1 MADKHTL
8 AFEIGVEEIP
18 AFDLDS
24 ANKQLEKMVPA
35 AFADARI
42 PFDSIEIHSSPR
54 RLIVMAYGVADATEA
69 LVEEYKGP
77 AAKIAFDADGNPT
90 KAAIGF
96 ARGKGLDPENLE
108 RREVNGTEYVFA
120 TKNIPATP
128 VADLL
133 PEVLTGFITAIKWP
147 RSCRWAAYREYFVR
161 PVRWIVA
168 MLNDVVLPV
177 SFAGAASDNFTMGHR
192 VLAPGKHTVDTAA
205 NLLNVVR
212 AAYVIPTQAERE
224 RIIREGVA
232 AIEAETGFTA
242 DLPAK
247 TLLEVVN
254 LSEYPQPLVSTFD
267 EEFLQVPEE
276 IIVDAMLMHQRYF
289 PLYDA
294 AGKLTNKFI
303 IVSNGNPECAATIID
318 GNERVVRARLD
329 DAKFF
334 YEEDLKHPLESY
346 IEKLDKVVFQES
358 LGTVRQKAER
368 LEKLAGALSADA
380 QLSAADAAR
389 RRSAPRACARPT
401 WSPTPS
407 SSSPASRA
415 SWAATTPPP
424 PGKRPQV
431 AQRHRPSI
439 TSPRFAG
446 DALPDTDGGPA
457 WSPWPTSSTP
467 SAACSP
473 VGQGPTGSSDPFALR
488 RSAIGIVNH
497 ARGGPAHRRSLA
509 AVDESLASYAAPG
522 RRLRPRA
529 AVRAEVADFFV
540 TRTKVML
547 RDAGRHR
554 RRHRRRA
561 GRGRG
566 GACWSSAQ
574 RARALEAARAKRC
587 AKRSTTWPRPTPAR
601 TTCASPKLG
610 EDVDDS
616 LLTDPERALASARGQ
631 PPSRRVA
638 AALVVRRLRGR
649 AVPGCAALRAPIDGF
664 FADVMVMDEDAAL
677 RDNRL
682 RLLNRF
688 VAVFANVADFGRS
701 WRNRSRAT
709 VAGFSQTAERLVRC
723 EAPTHLACFARR
735 RKLAYRSTLRLPPAG
750 GRSGTAA
757 ASPLTLQG
765 TSLEGGRDARRVRR
779 HTRTPRPLPT
789 IHVVSDSVGL
799 DGTGGGPC
807 RRRPVR
813 RHEPQHRGAAP
824 CALVRGGQAASS
836 PSTARLHQP
845 PVRRRAPARL
855 LHAGRRRPAPSRC
868 ADYCES
874 ASTTWW
880 RSTS

>member
-42 PFDSIEIHSSPR
+42 PYDSIEIHSSPR

-96 ARGKGLDPENLE
+96 ARGKGLSPENLE
-108 RREVNGTEYVFA
+108 CREVNGTEYVFA

-133 PEVLTGFITAIKWP
+133 PDVLAGFITAIKWP

-168 MLNDVVLPV
+168 MLDDVVLPV
-177 SFAGAASDNFTMGHR
+177 SFAGAESSNFTMGHR

-205 NLLNVVR
+205 NLLDVIR

-254 LSEYPQPLVSTFD
+254 LSEYPQPLVSIFD
-267 EEFLQVPEE
+267 QEFLQVPEE

-368 LEKLAGALSADA
+368 LEKLACALSADA
-380 QLSAADAAR
+380 QLDAADAAD
-389 RRSAPRACARPT
+389 AKRAARLCKADLVT
-401 WSPTPS
+401 NAVIEFTSVQGVMGS
-407 SSSPASRA
+407 YYAAASGE
-415 SWAATTPPP
+415 T
-424 PGKRPQV
+424 PQV
-431 AQRHRPSI
+431 AQAIGQHYQ
-439 TSPRFAG
+439 PRFAG
-446 DALPDTDGGPA
+446 DALPDTTVGKLVALADKLDTICGLFA
-457 WSPWPTSSTP
+457 
-467 SAACSP
+467 

-488 RSAIGIVNH
+488 RSAIGIVNMLE
-497 ARGGPAHRRSLA
+497 AGLPISLA
-509 AVDESLASYAAPG
+509 AAIDESLASFAAQG
-522 RRLRPRA
+522 VAFDAA
-529 AVRAEVADFFV
+529 AVRAEVVDFFV

-547 RDAGRHR
+547 RDAGINVDTIDAVLA
-554 RRHRRRA
+554 A
-561 GRGRG
+561 GVEEP
-566 GACWSSAQ
+566 AVISQ
-574 RARALEAARAKRC
+574 RAHALEDARAND
-587 AKRSTTWPRPTPAR
+587 AETFDNLATAYAR
-601 TTCASPKLG
+601 ANNLRKPELG
-610 EDVDDS
+610 EDVDDA
-616 LLTDPERALASARGQ
+616 LLTEPERALAGAVATAEQAVASALA
-631 PPSRRVA
+631 SDDFA
-638 AALVVRRLRGR
+638 AALSQL
-649 AVPGCAALRAPIDGF
+649 AALRAPIDGF

-688 VAVFANVADFGRS
+688 VAVFANVADFGKMAKS
-701 WRNRSRAT
+701 
-709 VAGFSQTAERLVRC
+709 
-723 EAPTHLACFARR
+723 
-735 RKLAYRSTLRLPPAG
+735 K
-750 GRSGTAA
+750 
-757 ASPLTLQG
+757 
-765 TSLEGGRDARRVRR
+765 
-779 HTRTPRPLPT
+779 
-789 IHVVSDSVGL
+789 
-799 DGTGGGPC
+799 
-807 RRRPVR
+807 
-813 RHEPQHRGAAP
+813 
-824 CALVRGGQAASS
+824 
-836 PSTARLHQP
+836 
-845 PVRRRAPARL
+845 
-855 LHAGRRRPAPSRC
+855 
-868 ADYCES
+868 
-874 ASTTWW
+874 
-880 RSTS
+880 

>member
-1 MADKHTL
+1 MAEKHTL

-42 PFDSIEIHSSPR
+42 PFDSVEIHSSPR

-96 ARGKGLDPENLE
+96 ARGKGLTPENLE
-108 RREVNGTEYVFA
+108 RREVKGVEYVFA

-133 PEVLTGFITAIKWP
+133 PDILAGFITAIKWP
-147 RSCRWAAYREYFVR
+147 RSQRWAAYSEYFVR

-168 MLNDVVLPV
+168 MLDDVVLPV
-177 SFAGAASDNFTMGHR
+177 SYAGAESSNFTMGHR

-205 NLLNVVR
+205 NLLDVIR

-368 LEKLAGALSADA
+368 LEKLACALSADA
-380 QLSAADAAR
+380 QLDAADAAD
-389 RRSAPRACARPT
+389 AKRAARLCKADLVT
-401 WSPTPS
+401 NAVIEFTSVQGVMGS
-407 SSSPASRA
+407 YYAAASGE
-415 SWAATTPPP
+415 T
-424 PGKRPQV
+424 PQV
-431 AQRHRPSI
+431 AQAIGQHYQ
-439 TSPRFAG
+439 PRFAG
-446 DALPDTDGGPA
+446 DALPDTTVGKLVALADKLDTICGLFA
-457 WSPWPTSSTP
+457 
-467 SAACSP
+467 

-488 RSAIGIVNH
+488 RSAIGIVNMLE
-497 ARGGPAHRRSLA
+497 AGLPISLA
-509 AVDESLASYAAPG
+509 AAIDESLASFAAQG
-522 RRLRPRA
+522 VAFDAA
-529 AVRAEVADFFV
+529 AVRAEVVDFFV

-547 RDAGRHR
+547 RDAGINADTIDAVLA
-554 RRHRRRA
+554 A
-561 GRGRG
+561 GVEEP
-566 GACWSSAQ
+566 AVISQ
-574 RARALEAARAKRC
+574 RAHALEDARAND
-587 AKRSTTWPRPTPAR
+587 AETFDNLATAYAR
-601 TTCASPKLG
+601 ANNLRKPELG
-610 EDVDDS
+610 EDVDDA
-616 LLTDPERALASARGQ
+616 LLTEPERALAGAVATAEQ
-631 PPSRRVA
+631 AVA
-638 AALVVRRLRGR
+638 AALASDDFAAALSQL
-649 AVPGCAALRAPIDGF
+649 AALRAPIDGF

-688 VAVFANVADFGRS
+688 VAVFANVADFGKMAKS
-701 WRNRSRAT
+701 
-709 VAGFSQTAERLVRC
+709 
-723 EAPTHLACFARR
+723 
-735 RKLAYRSTLRLPPAG
+735 K
-750 GRSGTAA
+750 
-757 ASPLTLQG
+757 
-765 TSLEGGRDARRVRR
+765 
-779 HTRTPRPLPT
+779 
-789 IHVVSDSVGL
+789 
-799 DGTGGGPC
+799 
-807 RRRPVR
+807 
-813 RHEPQHRGAAP
+813 
-824 CALVRGGQAASS
+824 
-836 PSTARLHQP
+836 
-845 PVRRRAPARL
+845 
-855 LHAGRRRPAPSRC
+855 
-868 ADYCES
+868 
-874 ASTTWW
+874 
-880 RSTS
+880 

>member
-42 PFDSIEIHSSPR
+42 PYDSIEIHSSPR

-96 ARGKGLDPENLE
+96 ARGKGLSPESLE

-133 PEVLTGFITAIKWP
+133 PDVLAGFITAIKWP

-168 MLNDVVLPV
+168 MLDDVVLPV
-177 SFAGAASDNFTMGHR
+177 SFAGAESSNFTMGHR

-205 NLLNVVR
+205 NLLDVIR

-368 LEKLAGALSADA
+368 LEKLACALSADA
-380 QLSAADAAR
+380 QLSAADAAD
-389 RRSAPRACARPT
+389 AQRAARLCKADLVT
-401 WSPTPS
+401 NAVIEFTSVQGVMGS
-407 SSSPASRA
+407 YYAAASGE
-415 SWAATTPPP
+415 T
-424 PGKRPQV
+424 PQV
-431 AQRHRPSI
+431 AQAIGQHYQ
-439 TSPRFAG
+439 PRFAG
-446 DALPDTDGGPA
+446 DALPDTTVGQLVALADKLDTICGLFA
-457 WSPWPTSSTP
+457 
-467 SAACSP
+467 

-488 RSAIGIVNH
+488 RSAIGIVNMLE
-497 ARGGPAHRRSLA
+497 AGLPISLA
-509 AVDESLASYAAPG
+509 AAIDESLASFAAQG
-522 RRLRPRA
+522 VAFDAA
-529 AVRAEVADFFV
+529 AVRAEVVDFFV

-547 RDAGRHR
+547 RDAGVNADTIDAVLA
-554 RRHRRRA
+554 A
-561 GRGRG
+561 GVEEP
-566 GACWSSAQ
+566 AVVSQ
-574 RARALEAARAKRC
+574 RAHALEDARAND
-587 AKRSTTWPRPTPAR
+587 AKTFDNLATAYAR
-601 TTCASPKLG
+601 ANNLRKPELG
-610 EDVDDS
+610 EDVDDA
-616 LLTDPERALASARGQ
+616 LLTEPERALAGAVATAEQAVASALA
-631 PPSRRVA
+631 SDDFA
-638 AALVVRRLRGR
+638 AALSQL
-649 AVPGCAALRAPIDGF
+649 AALRAPIDGF

-688 VAVFANVADFGRS
+688 VAVFANVADFGKMAKS
-701 WRNRSRAT
+701 
-709 VAGFSQTAERLVRC
+709 
-723 EAPTHLACFARR
+723 
-735 RKLAYRSTLRLPPAG
+735 K
-750 GRSGTAA
+750 
-757 ASPLTLQG
+757 
-765 TSLEGGRDARRVRR
+765 
-779 HTRTPRPLPT
+779 
-789 IHVVSDSVGL
+789 
-799 DGTGGGPC
+799 
-807 RRRPVR
+807 
-813 RHEPQHRGAAP
+813 
-824 CALVRGGQAASS
+824 
-836 PSTARLHQP
+836 
-845 PVRRRAPARL
+845 
-855 LHAGRRRPAPSRC
+855 
-868 ADYCES
+868 
-874 ASTTWW
+874 
-880 RSTS
+880 

>member
-42 PFDSIEIHSSPR
+42 PCDSIEIHSSPR

-96 ARGKGLDPENLE
+96 ARGKGLDPKNLE

-133 PEVLTGFITAIKWP
+133 PDVLAGFITAIKWP

-168 MLNDVVLPV
+168 MLDDVVLPV
-177 SFAGAASDNFTMGHR
+177 SFAGAESSNFTMGHR

-205 NLLNVVR
+205 NLLDVIR

-368 LEKLAGALSADA
+368 LEKLACALSADA
-380 QLSAADAAR
+380 QLSAADAAD
-389 RRSAPRACARPT
+389 AKRAARLCKADLVT
-401 WSPTPS
+401 NAVIEFTSVQGVMGS
-407 SSSPASRA
+407 YYAAASGE
-415 SWAATTPPP
+415 T
-424 PGKRPQV
+424 PQV
-431 AQRHRPSI
+431 AQAIGQHYQ
-439 TSPRFAG
+439 PRFAG
-446 DALPDTDGGPA
+446 DALPDTTVGKLVALADKLDTICGLFA
-457 WSPWPTSSTP
+457 
-467 SAACSP
+467 

-488 RSAIGIVNH
+488 RSAIGIVNMLETGL
-497 ARGGPAHRRSLA
+497 AISLA
-509 AVDESLASYAAPG
+509 AAIDESLASFAAQG
-522 RRLRPRA
+522 VAFDAA
-529 AVRAEVADFFV
+529 AVRAEVVDFFV

-547 RDAGRHR
+547 RDGGVNADTIDAVLAAGVEEP
-554 RRHRRRA
+554 A
-561 GRGRG
+561 VV
-566 GACWSSAQ
+566 SQ
-574 RARALEAARAKRC
+574 RAHALEDARAND
-587 AKRSTTWPRPTPAR
+587 AETFDNLATAYAR
-601 TTCASPKLG
+601 ANNLRKPELG
-610 EDVDDS
+610 EDVDDA
-616 LLTDPERALASARGQ
+616 LLTEPERALAGAVATAEQAVASALA
-631 PPSRRVA
+631 SDDFA
-638 AALVVRRLRGR
+638 AALSQL
-649 AVPGCAALRAPIDGF
+649 AALRAPIDGF

-688 VAVFANVADFGRS
+688 VAVFANVADFGKMAKS
-701 WRNRSRAT
+701 
-709 VAGFSQTAERLVRC
+709 
-723 EAPTHLACFARR
+723 
-735 RKLAYRSTLRLPPAG
+735 K
-750 GRSGTAA
+750 
-757 ASPLTLQG
+757 
-765 TSLEGGRDARRVRR
+765 
-779 HTRTPRPLPT
+779 
-789 IHVVSDSVGL
+789 
-799 DGTGGGPC
+799 
-807 RRRPVR
+807 
-813 RHEPQHRGAAP
+813 
-824 CALVRGGQAASS
+824 
-836 PSTARLHQP
+836 
-845 PVRRRAPARL
+845 
-855 LHAGRRRPAPSRC
+855 
-868 ADYCES
+868 
-874 ASTTWW
+874 
-880 RSTS
+880 

>member
-42 PFDSIEIHSSPR
+42 PYDSIEIHSSPR

-96 ARGKGLDPENLE
+96 ARGKGLSPESLE

-133 PEVLTGFITAIKWP
+133 PDVLAGFITAIKWP

-168 MLNDVVLPV
+168 MLDDVVLPV
-177 SFAGAASDNFTMGHR
+177 SFAGAESSNFTMGHR

-205 NLLNVVR
+205 NLLDVIR

-294 AGKLTNKFI
+294 AGKLTNRFI

-368 LEKLAGALSADA
+368 LEKLACALSADA
-380 QLSAADAAR
+380 QLDAADAAD
-389 RRSAPRACARPT
+389 AKRAARLCKADLVT
-401 WSPTPS
+401 NAVIEFTSVQGVMGS
-407 SSSPASRA
+407 YYAAASGE
-415 SWAATTPPP
+415 T
-424 PGKRPQV
+424 PQV
-431 AQRHRPSI
+431 AQAIGQHYQ
-439 TSPRFAG
+439 PRFAG
-446 DALPDTDGGPA
+446 DALPDTTVGKLVALADKLDTICGLFA
-457 WSPWPTSSTP
+457 
-467 SAACSP
+467 

-488 RSAIGIVNH
+488 RSAIGIVNMLE
-497 ARGGPAHRRSLA
+497 AGLPISLA
-509 AVDESLASYAAPG
+509 AAIDESLASFAAQG
-522 RRLRPRA
+522 VAFDAA
-529 AVRAEVADFFV
+529 AVRAEVVDFFV

-547 RDAGRHR
+547 RDGGVNADTIDAVLAAGVEEP
-554 RRHRRRA
+554 A
-561 GRGRG
+561 VI
-566 GACWSSAQ
+566 SQ
-574 RARALEAARAKRC
+574 RAHALEDARAND
-587 AKRSTTWPRPTPAR
+587 AETFDNLATAYAR
-601 TTCASPKLG
+601 ANNLRKPELG
-610 EDVDDS
+610 EGVDDA
-616 LLTDPERALASARGQ
+616 LLTEPERALAGAVATAEQAVASALA
-631 PPSRRVA
+631 SDDFA
-638 AALVVRRLRGR
+638 AALSQL
-649 AVPGCAALRAPIDGF
+649 AALRAPIDGF

-688 VAVFANVADFGRS
+688 VAVFANVADFGKMAKS
-701 WRNRSRAT
+701 
-709 VAGFSQTAERLVRC
+709 
-723 EAPTHLACFARR
+723 
-735 RKLAYRSTLRLPPAG
+735 K
-750 GRSGTAA
+750 
-757 ASPLTLQG
+757 
-765 TSLEGGRDARRVRR
+765 
-779 HTRTPRPLPT
+779 
-789 IHVVSDSVGL
+789 
-799 DGTGGGPC
+799 
-807 RRRPVR
+807 
-813 RHEPQHRGAAP
+813 
-824 CALVRGGQAASS
+824 
-836 PSTARLHQP
+836 
-845 PVRRRAPARL
+845 
-855 LHAGRRRPAPSRC
+855 
-868 ADYCES
+868 
-874 ASTTWW
+874 
-880 RSTS
+880 

>member
-42 PFDSIEIHSSPR
+42 PYDSIEIHSSPR

-96 ARGKGLDPENLE
+96 ARGKGLSPESLE

-133 PEVLTGFITAIKWP
+133 PDVLAGFITAIKWP

-168 MLNDVVLPV
+168 MLDDVVLPV
-177 SFAGAASDNFTMGHR
+177 SFAGAESSNFTMGHR

-205 NLLNVVR
+205 NLLDVIR

-254 LSEYPQPLVSTFD
+254 LSEYPQPLVSIFD
-267 EEFLQVPEE
+267 QEFLQVPEE

-368 LEKLAGALSADA
+368 LEKLACALSADA
-380 QLSAADAAR
+380 QLDAADAAD
-389 RRSAPRACARPT
+389 AKRAARLCKADLVT
-401 WSPTPS
+401 NAVIEFTSVQGVMGS
-407 SSSPASRA
+407 YYAAASGE
-415 SWAATTPPP
+415 T
-424 PGKRPQV
+424 PQV
-431 AQRHRPSI
+431 AQAIGQHYQ
-439 TSPRFAG
+439 PRFAG
-446 DALPDTDGGPA
+446 DALPDTTVGQLVALADKLDTICGLFA
-457 WSPWPTSSTP
+457 
-467 SAACSP
+467 

-488 RSAIGIVNH
+488 RSAIGIVNMLE
-497 ARGGPAHRRSLA
+497 AGLPISLA
-509 AVDESLASYAAPG
+509 AAIDESLASFAAQG
-522 RRLRPRA
+522 VAFDAA
-529 AVRAEVADFFV
+529 AVRAEVVDFFV

-547 RDAGRHR
+547 RDGGVNADTIDAVLAAGVEEP
-554 RRHRRRA
+554 A
-561 GRGRG
+561 VI
-566 GACWSSAQ
+566 SQ
-574 RARALEAARAKRC
+574 RAHALEDARAND
-587 AKRSTTWPRPTPAR
+587 AETFDNLATAYAR
-601 TTCASPKLG
+601 ANNLRKPELG
-610 EDVDDS
+610 EDVDDA
-616 LLTDPERALASARGQ
+616 LLTEPERALAGAVATAEQ
-631 PPSRRVA
+631 AVA
-638 AALVVRRLRGR
+638 AALTSDDFAAALSQL
-649 AVPGCAALRAPIDGF
+649 AALRAPIDGF

-688 VAVFANVADFGRS
+688 VAVFANVADFGKMAKS
-701 WRNRSRAT
+701 
-709 VAGFSQTAERLVRC
+709 
-723 EAPTHLACFARR
+723 
-735 RKLAYRSTLRLPPAG
+735 K
-750 GRSGTAA
+750 
-757 ASPLTLQG
+757 
-765 TSLEGGRDARRVRR
+765 
-779 HTRTPRPLPT
+779 
-789 IHVVSDSVGL
+789 
-799 DGTGGGPC
+799 
-807 RRRPVR
+807 
-813 RHEPQHRGAAP
+813 
-824 CALVRGGQAASS
+824 
-836 PSTARLHQP
+836 
-845 PVRRRAPARL
+845 
-855 LHAGRRRPAPSRC
+855 
-868 ADYCES
+868 
-874 ASTTWW
+874 
-880 RSTS
+880 

>member
-42 PFDSIEIHSSPR
+42 PYDSIEIHSSPR

-96 ARGKGLDPENLE
+96 ARGKGLSPESLE

-133 PEVLTGFITAIKWP
+133 PDVLAGFITAIKWP

-168 MLNDVVLPV
+168 MLDDVVLPV
-177 SFAGAASDNFTMGHR
+177 SFAGAESSNFTMGHR

-205 NLLNVVR
+205 NLLDVIR

-368 LEKLAGALSADA
+368 LEKLACALSADA
-380 QLSAADAAR
+380 QLSAADAAD
-389 RRSAPRACARPT
+389 AKRAARLCKADLVT
-401 WSPTPS
+401 NAVIEFTSVQGVMGS
-407 SSSPASRA
+407 YYAAASGE
-415 SWAATTPPP
+415 T
-424 PGKRPQV
+424 PQV
-431 AQRHRPSI
+431 AQAIGQHYQ
-439 TSPRFAG
+439 PRFAG
-446 DALPDTDGGPA
+446 DALPDTTVGKLVALADKLDTICGLFA
-457 WSPWPTSSTP
+457 
-467 SAACSP
+467 

-488 RSAIGIVNH
+488 RSAIGIVNMLETGL
-497 ARGGPAHRRSLA
+497 AISLA
-509 AVDESLASYAAPG
+509 AAIDESLASFAAQG
-522 RRLRPRA
+522 VAFDAA
-529 AVRAEVADFFV
+529 AVRAEVVDFFV

-547 RDAGRHR
+547 RDGGVNADTIDAVLAAGVEEP
-554 RRHRRRA
+554 A
-561 GRGRG
+561 VI
-566 GACWSSAQ
+566 SQ
-574 RARALEAARAKRC
+574 RAHALEDARAND
-587 AKRSTTWPRPTPAR
+587 AETFDNLATAYAR
-601 TTCASPKLG
+601 ANNLRKPELG
-610 EDVDDS
+610 EDVDDA
-616 LLTDPERALASARGQ
+616 LLTEPERALAGAVATAEQAVASALA
-631 PPSRRVA
+631 SDDFA
-638 AALVVRRLRGR
+638 AALSQL
-649 AVPGCAALRAPIDGF
+649 AALRAPIDGF
-664 FADVMVMDEDAAL
+664 FVDVMVMDEDAAL

-688 VAVFANVADFGRS
+688 VAVFANVADFGKMAKS
-701 WRNRSRAT
+701 
-709 VAGFSQTAERLVRC
+709 
-723 EAPTHLACFARR
+723 
-735 RKLAYRSTLRLPPAG
+735 K
-750 GRSGTAA
+750 
-757 ASPLTLQG
+757 
-765 TSLEGGRDARRVRR
+765 
-779 HTRTPRPLPT
+779 
-789 IHVVSDSVGL
+789 
-799 DGTGGGPC
+799 
-807 RRRPVR
+807 
-813 RHEPQHRGAAP
+813 
-824 CALVRGGQAASS
+824 
-836 PSTARLHQP
+836 
-845 PVRRRAPARL
+845 
-855 LHAGRRRPAPSRC
+855 
-868 ADYCES
+868 
-874 ASTTWW
+874 
-880 RSTS
+880 

>member
-42 PFDSIEIHSSPR
+42 PCDSIEIHSSPR

-96 ARGKGLDPENLE
+96 ARGKGLDPKNLE

-133 PEVLTGFITAIKWP
+133 PDVLAGFITAIKWP

-168 MLNDVVLPV
+168 MLDDVVLPV
-177 SFAGAASDNFTMGHR
+177 SFAGAESSNFTMGHR

-205 NLLNVVR
+205 NLLDVIR

-368 LEKLAGALSADA
+368 LEKLACALSADA
-380 QLSAADAAR
+380 QLSAADAAD
-389 RRSAPRACARPT
+389 AKRAARLCKADLVT
-401 WSPTPS
+401 NAVIEFTSVQGVMGS
-407 SSSPASRA
+407 YYAAASGE
-415 SWAATTPPP
+415 T
-424 PGKRPQV
+424 PQV
-431 AQRHRPSI
+431 AQAIGQHYQ
-439 TSPRFAG
+439 PRFAG
-446 DALPDTDGGPA
+446 DALPDTTVGKLVALADKLDTICGLFA
-457 WSPWPTSSTP
+457 
-467 SAACSP
+467 

-488 RSAIGIVNH
+488 RSAIGIVNMLETGL
-497 ARGGPAHRRSLA
+497 AISLA
-509 AVDESLASYAAPG
+509 AAIDESLASFAAQG
-522 RRLRPRA
+522 VAFDAA
-529 AVRAEVADFFV
+529 AVRAEVVDFFV

-547 RDAGRHR
+547 RDGGVNADTIDAVLAAGVEEP
-554 RRHRRRA
+554 A
-561 GRGRG
+561 VI
-566 GACWSSAQ
+566 SQ
-574 RARALEAARAKRC
+574 RAHALEDARAND
-587 AKRSTTWPRPTPAR
+587 AETFDNLATAYAR
-601 TTCASPKLG
+601 ANNLRKPELG
-610 EDVDDS
+610 EDVDDA
-616 LLTDPERALASARGQ
+616 LLTEPERALAGAVATAEQAVASALA
-631 PPSRRVA
+631 SDDFA
-638 AALVVRRLRGR
+638 AALSQL
-649 AVPGCAALRAPIDGF
+649 AALRAPIDGF

-688 VAVFANVADFGRS
+688 VAVFANVADFGKMAKS
-701 WRNRSRAT
+701 
-709 VAGFSQTAERLVRC
+709 
-723 EAPTHLACFARR
+723 
-735 RKLAYRSTLRLPPAG
+735 K
-750 GRSGTAA
+750 
-757 ASPLTLQG
+757 
-765 TSLEGGRDARRVRR
+765 
-779 HTRTPRPLPT
+779 
-789 IHVVSDSVGL
+789 
-799 DGTGGGPC
+799 
-807 RRRPVR
+807 
-813 RHEPQHRGAAP
+813 
-824 CALVRGGQAASS
+824 
-836 PSTARLHQP
+836 
-845 PVRRRAPARL
+845 
-855 LHAGRRRPAPSRC
+855 
-868 ADYCES
+868 
-874 ASTTWW
+874 
-880 RSTS
+880 

>member
-24 ANKQLEKMVPA
+24 ANKQLEKIVPA

-42 PFDSIEIHSSPR
+42 PYDSIEIHSSPR
-54 RLIVMAYGVADATEA
+54 RLIVMAYGVADATEV

-96 ARGKGLDPENLE
+96 ARGKGLSPESLE

-133 PEVLTGFITAIKWP
+133 PDVLAGFITAIKWP

-168 MLNDVVLPV
+168 MLDDVVLPV
-177 SFAGAASDNFTMGHR
+177 SFAGAESSNFTMGHR

-205 NLLNVVR
+205 NLLDVIR

-368 LEKLAGALSADA
+368 LEKLACALSADA
-380 QLSAADAAR
+380 QLDAADAADVK
-389 RRSAPRACARPT
+389 RAARLCKADLVT
-401 WSPTPS
+401 NAVIEFTSVQGVMGS
-407 SSSPASRA
+407 YYAAASGE
-415 SWAATTPPP
+415 T
-424 PGKRPQV
+424 PQV
-431 AQRHRPSI
+431 AQAIGQHYQ
-439 TSPRFAG
+439 PRFAG
-446 DALPDTDGGPA
+446 DALPDTTVGKLVALADKLDTICGLFA
-457 WSPWPTSSTP
+457 
-467 SAACSP
+467 

-488 RSAIGIVNH
+488 RSAIGIVNMLE
-497 ARGGPAHRRSLA
+497 AGLPISLA
-509 AVDESLASYAAPG
+509 AAIDESLASFADQGVAFDA
-522 RRLRPRA
+522 A
-529 AVRAEVADFFV
+529 AVRAEVVDFFV

-547 RDAGRHR
+547 RDAGISADTIDAVLA
-554 RRHRRRA
+554 A
-561 GRGRG
+561 GVEEP
-566 GACWSSAQ
+566 AVISQ
-574 RARALEAARAKRC
+574 RAHALEDARAND
-587 AKRSTTWPRPTPAR
+587 AETFDNLATAYAR
-601 TTCASPKLG
+601 ANNLRKPELG
-610 EDVDDS
+610 EDVDDA
-616 LLTDPERALASARGQ
+616 LLTEPERALAGAVATAEQAVASALA
-631 PPSRRVA
+631 SDDFA
-638 AALVVRRLRGR
+638 AALSQL
-649 AVPGCAALRAPIDGF
+649 AALRAPIDGF
-664 FADVMVMDEDAAL
+664 FADVMVMDENAAL

-688 VAVFANVADFGRS
+688 VAVFANVADFGKMAKS
-701 WRNRSRAT
+701 
-709 VAGFSQTAERLVRC
+709 
-723 EAPTHLACFARR
+723 
-735 RKLAYRSTLRLPPAG
+735 K
-750 GRSGTAA
+750 
-757 ASPLTLQG
+757 
-765 TSLEGGRDARRVRR
+765 
-779 HTRTPRPLPT
+779 
-789 IHVVSDSVGL
+789 
-799 DGTGGGPC
+799 
-807 RRRPVR
+807 
-813 RHEPQHRGAAP
+813 
-824 CALVRGGQAASS
+824 
-836 PSTARLHQP
+836 
-845 PVRRRAPARL
+845 
-855 LHAGRRRPAPSRC
+855 
-868 ADYCES
+868 
-874 ASTTWW
+874 
-880 RSTS
+880 

>member
-42 PFDSIEIHSSPR
+42 PYDSIEIHSSPR

-96 ARGKGLDPENLE
+96 ARGKGLSPESLE

-133 PEVLTGFITAIKWP
+133 PDVLAGFITAIKWP

-168 MLNDVVLPV
+168 MLDDVVLPV
-177 SFAGAASDNFTMGHR
+177 SFAGAESSNFTMGHR

-205 NLLNVVR
+205 NLLDVIR

-368 LEKLAGALSADA
+368 LEKLACALSADA
-380 QLSAADAAR
+380 QLSAADAAD
-389 RRSAPRACARPT
+389 AKRAARLCKADLVT
-401 WSPTPS
+401 NAVIEFTSVQGVMGS
-407 SSSPASRA
+407 YYAAASGE
-415 SWAATTPPP
+415 T
-424 PGKRPQV
+424 PQV
-431 AQRHRPSI
+431 AQAIGQHYQ
-439 TSPRFAG
+439 PRFAG
-446 DALPDTDGGPA
+446 DALPDTTVGKLVALADKLDTICGLFA
-457 WSPWPTSSTP
+457 
-467 SAACSP
+467 

-488 RSAIGIVNH
+488 RSAIGIVNMLET
-497 ARGGPAHRRSLA
+497 GLPISLA
-509 AVDESLASYAAPG
+509 AAIDESLASFAAQG
-522 RRLRPRA
+522 VAFDAA
-529 AVRAEVADFFV
+529 AVRAEVVDFFV

-547 RDAGRHR
+547 RDGGVNADTIDAVLAAGVEEP
-554 RRHRRRA
+554 A
-561 GRGRG
+561 VI
-566 GACWSSAQ
+566 SQ
-574 RARALEAARAKRC
+574 RAHALEDARAND
-587 AKRSTTWPRPTPAR
+587 AETFDNLATAYAR
-601 TTCASPKLG
+601 ANNLCKPELG
-610 EDVDDS
+610 ESVDDA
-616 LLTDPERALASARGQ
+616 LLTEPERALAGAVATAEQAVASALA
-631 PPSRRVA
+631 SDDFA
-638 AALVVRRLRGR
+638 AALSQL
-649 AVPGCAALRAPIDGF
+649 AALRAPIDGF

-688 VAVFANVADFGRS
+688 VAVFANVADFGKMAKS
-701 WRNRSRAT
+701 
-709 VAGFSQTAERLVRC
+709 
-723 EAPTHLACFARR
+723 
-735 RKLAYRSTLRLPPAG
+735 K
-750 GRSGTAA
+750 
-757 ASPLTLQG
+757 
-765 TSLEGGRDARRVRR
+765 
-779 HTRTPRPLPT
+779 
-789 IHVVSDSVGL
+789 
-799 DGTGGGPC
+799 
-807 RRRPVR
+807 
-813 RHEPQHRGAAP
+813 
-824 CALVRGGQAASS
+824 
-836 PSTARLHQP
+836 
-845 PVRRRAPARL
+845 
-855 LHAGRRRPAPSRC
+855 
-868 ADYCES
+868 
-874 ASTTWW
+874 
-880 RSTS
+880 

>member
-42 PFDSIEIHSSPR
+42 PYDSIEIHSSPR

-96 ARGKGLDPENLE
+96 ARGKGLSPENLE
-108 RREVNGTEYVFA
+108 RREVTGTEYVFA

-133 PEVLTGFITAIKWP
+133 PDVLAGFITAIKWP

-168 MLNDVVLPV
+168 MLDDVVLPV
-177 SFAGAASDNFTMGHR
+177 SFAGAESSNFTMGHR
-192 VLAPGKHTVDTAA
+192 VLAPGKHTVDTAV
-205 NLLNVVR
+205 NLLDVIR

-368 LEKLAGALSADA
+368 LEKLACALSADA
-380 QLSAADAAR
+380 QLDAADAAD
-389 RRSAPRACARPT
+389 AKRAARLCKADLVT
-401 WSPTPS
+401 NAVIEFTSVQGVMGS
-407 SSSPASRA
+407 YYAAASGE
-415 SWAATTPPP
+415 T
-424 PGKRPQV
+424 PQV
-431 AQRHRPSI
+431 AQAIGQHYQ
-439 TSPRFAG
+439 PRFAG
-446 DALPDTDGGPA
+446 DALPDTTVGKLVALADKLDTICGLFA
-457 WSPWPTSSTP
+457 
-467 SAACSP
+467 

-488 RSAIGIVNH
+488 RSAIGIVNMLE
-497 ARGGPAHRRSLA
+497 AGLAISLA
-509 AVDESLASYAAPG
+509 AAIDESLASFAAQG
-522 RRLRPRA
+522 VAFDAA
-529 AVRAEVADFFV
+529 AVRAEVVDFFV

-547 RDAGRHR
+547 RDGGVNADTIDAVLAAGVEEP
-554 RRHRRRA
+554 A
-561 GRGRG
+561 VI
-566 GACWSSAQ
+566 SQ
-574 RARALEAARAKRC
+574 RAHALEDARANDVETFDNL
-587 AKRSTTWPRPTPAR
+587 ATAYAR
-601 TTCASPKLG
+601 ANNLRKPELG
-610 EDVDDS
+610 EDVDDA
-616 LLTDPERALASARGQ
+616 LLTELERALAGAVATAEQ
-631 PPSRRVA
+631 AVA
-638 AALVVRRLRGR
+638 AALTSDDFAAALSQL
-649 AVPGCAALRAPIDGF
+649 AALRAPIDGF

-688 VAVFANVADFGRS
+688 VAVFANVADFGKMAKS
-701 WRNRSRAT
+701 
-709 VAGFSQTAERLVRC
+709 
-723 EAPTHLACFARR
+723 
-735 RKLAYRSTLRLPPAG
+735 K
-750 GRSGTAA
+750 
-757 ASPLTLQG
+757 
-765 TSLEGGRDARRVRR
+765 
-779 HTRTPRPLPT
+779 
-789 IHVVSDSVGL
+789 
-799 DGTGGGPC
+799 
-807 RRRPVR
+807 
-813 RHEPQHRGAAP
+813 
-824 CALVRGGQAASS
+824 
-836 PSTARLHQP
+836 
-845 PVRRRAPARL
+845 
-855 LHAGRRRPAPSRC
+855 
-868 ADYCES
+868 
-874 ASTTWW
+874 
-880 RSTS
+880 

>member
-42 PFDSIEIHSSPR
+42 PCDSIEIHSSPR

-96 ARGKGLDPENLE
+96 ARGKGLSPENLE

-133 PEVLTGFITAIKWP
+133 PDVLAGFITAIKWP

-168 MLNDVVLPV
+168 MLDDVVLPV
-177 SFAGAASDNFTMGHR
+177 SFAGAESSNFTMGHR

-205 NLLNVVR
+205 NLLDVIR

-368 LEKLAGALSADA
+368 LEKLACALSADA
-380 QLSAADAAR
+380 QLDAADAAD
-389 RRSAPRACARPT
+389 AKRAARLCKADLVT
-401 WSPTPS
+401 NAVIEFTSVQGVMGS
-407 SSSPASRA
+407 YYAAASGE
-415 SWAATTPPP
+415 T
-424 PGKRPQV
+424 PQV
-431 AQRHRPSI
+431 AQAIGQHYQ
-439 TSPRFAG
+439 PRFAG
-446 DALPDTDGGPA
+446 DALPDTTVGKLVALADKLDTICGLFA
-457 WSPWPTSSTP
+457 
-467 SAACSP
+467 

-488 RSAIGIVNH
+488 RSAIGIVNMLET
-497 ARGGPAHRRSLA
+497 GLPISLA
-509 AVDESLASYAAPG
+509 AAIDESLASFADQGVAFDA
-522 RRLRPRA
+522 A
-529 AVRAEVADFFV
+529 AVRAEVVDFFV

-547 RDAGRHR
+547 RDGGVNADTIDAVLAAGVEEP
-554 RRHRRRA
+554 A
-561 GRGRG
+561 VI
-566 GACWSSAQ
+566 SQ
-574 RARALEAARAKRC
+574 RAHALEDARAND
-587 AKRSTTWPRPTPAR
+587 AETFDNLATAYAR
-601 TTCASPKLG
+601 ANNLRKPELG
-610 EDVDDS
+610 EDVDDA
-616 LLTDPERALASARGQ
+616 LLTEPERALAGAVATAEQAVASALA
-631 PPSRRVA
+631 SDDFA
-638 AALVVRRLRGR
+638 AALSQL
-649 AVPGCAALRAPIDGF
+649 AALRAPIDGF

-688 VAVFANVADFGRS
+688 VAVFANVADFGKMAKS
-701 WRNRSRAT
+701 
-709 VAGFSQTAERLVRC
+709 
-723 EAPTHLACFARR
+723 
-735 RKLAYRSTLRLPPAG
+735 K
-750 GRSGTAA
+750 
-757 ASPLTLQG
+757 
-765 TSLEGGRDARRVRR
+765 
-779 HTRTPRPLPT
+779 
-789 IHVVSDSVGL
+789 
-799 DGTGGGPC
+799 
-807 RRRPVR
+807 
-813 RHEPQHRGAAP
+813 
-824 CALVRGGQAASS
+824 
-836 PSTARLHQP
+836 
-845 PVRRRAPARL
+845 
-855 LHAGRRRPAPSRC
+855 
-868 ADYCES
+868 
-874 ASTTWW
+874 
-880 RSTS
+880 

>member
-42 PFDSIEIHSSPR
+42 PYDSIEIHSSPR

-96 ARGKGLDPENLE
+96 ARGKGLSPENLE
-108 RREVNGTEYVFA
+108 CREVNGTEYVFA

-133 PEVLTGFITAIKWP
+133 PDVLAGFITAIKWP

-168 MLNDVVLPV
+168 MLDDVVLPV
-177 SFAGAASDNFTMGHR
+177 SFAGAESSNFTMGHR

-205 NLLNVVR
+205 NLLDVIR

-224 RIIREGVA
+224 RIIREGVT

-368 LEKLAGALSADA
+368 LEKLACALSADA
-380 QLSAADAAR
+380 QLSAADAAD
-389 RRSAPRACARPT
+389 AKRAARLCKADLVT
-401 WSPTPS
+401 NAVIEFTSVQGVMGS
-407 SSSPASRA
+407 YYAAASGE
-415 SWAATTPPP
+415 T
-424 PGKRPQV
+424 PQV
-431 AQRHRPSI
+431 AQAIGQHYQ
-439 TSPRFAG
+439 PRFAG
-446 DALPDTDGGPA
+446 DALPDTTVGKLVALADKLDTICGLFA
-457 WSPWPTSSTP
+457 
-467 SAACSP
+467 

-488 RSAIGIVNH
+488 RSAIGIVNMLETGL
-497 ARGGPAHRRSLA
+497 AISLA
-509 AVDESLASYAAPG
+509 AAIDESLASFAAQG
-522 RRLRPRA
+522 VAFDAA
-529 AVRAEVADFFV
+529 AVRAEVVDFFV
-540 TRTKVML
+540 TRIKVML
-547 RDAGRHR
+547 RDGGVNADTIDAVLAAGVEEP
-554 RRHRRRA
+554 A
-561 GRGRG
+561 VI
-566 GACWSSAQ
+566 SQ
-574 RARALEAARAKRC
+574 RAHALEDARAND
-587 AKRSTTWPRPTPAR
+587 AETFDNLATAYAR
-601 TTCASPKLG
+601 ANNLRKPELG
-610 EDVDDS
+610 EDVDDA
-616 LLTDPERALASARGQ
+616 LLTEPERALAGAVATAEQAVASALA
-631 PPSRRVA
+631 SDDFA
-638 AALVVRRLRGR
+638 AALSQL
-649 AVPGCAALRAPIDGF
+649 AALRAPIDGF

-688 VAVFANVADFGRS
+688 VAVFANVADFGKMAKS
-701 WRNRSRAT
+701 
-709 VAGFSQTAERLVRC
+709 
-723 EAPTHLACFARR
+723 
-735 RKLAYRSTLRLPPAG
+735 K
-750 GRSGTAA
+750 
-757 ASPLTLQG
+757 
-765 TSLEGGRDARRVRR
+765 
-779 HTRTPRPLPT
+779 
-789 IHVVSDSVGL
+789 
-799 DGTGGGPC
+799 
-807 RRRPVR
+807 
-813 RHEPQHRGAAP
+813 
-824 CALVRGGQAASS
+824 
-836 PSTARLHQP
+836 
-845 PVRRRAPARL
+845 
-855 LHAGRRRPAPSRC
+855 
-868 ADYCES
+868 
-874 ASTTWW
+874 
-880 RSTS
+880 

>member
-42 PFDSIEIHSSPR
+42 PYDSIEIHSSPR
-54 RLIVMAYGVADATEA
+54 RLIVMAYSVADATEA

-96 ARGKGLDPENLE
+96 ARGKGLSPENLE

-133 PEVLTGFITAIKWP
+133 PDVLAGFITAIKWP

-168 MLNDVVLPV
+168 MLDDVVLPV

-205 NLLNVVR
+205 NLLDVIR

-294 AGKLTNKFI
+294 DGKLTNKFI

-368 LEKLAGALSADA
+368 LEKLACALSADA
-380 QLSAADAAR
+380 QLDAADAAD
-389 RRSAPRACARPT
+389 AKRAARLCKADLVT
-401 WSPTPS
+401 NAVIEFTSVQGVMGS
-407 SSSPASRA
+407 YYAAASGE
-415 SWAATTPPP
+415 T
-424 PGKRPQV
+424 PQV
-431 AQRHRPSI
+431 AQAIGQHYQ
-439 TSPRFAG
+439 PRFAG
-446 DALPDTDGGPA
+446 DALPDTTVGKLVALADKLDTICGLFA
-457 WSPWPTSSTP
+457 
-467 SAACSP
+467 

-488 RSAIGIVNH
+488 RSAIGIVNMLE
-497 ARGGPAHRRSLA
+497 AGLPISLA
-509 AVDESLASYAAPG
+509 AAIDESLASFAAQG
-522 RRLRPRA
+522 VAFDAA
-529 AVRAEVADFFV
+529 AVRAEVVDFFV

-547 RDAGRHR
+547 RDAGVNADTIDAVLA
-554 RRHRRRA
+554 A
-561 GRGRG
+561 GVEEP
-566 GACWSSAQ
+566 AVISQ
-574 RARALEAARAKRC
+574 RAHALEDARAND
-587 AKRSTTWPRPTPAR
+587 AETFDNLATAYAR
-601 TTCASPKLG
+601 ANNLRKPELG
-610 EDVDDS
+610 EDVDDA
-616 LLTDPERALASARGQ
+616 LLTDPERALAGAVATAEQ
-631 PPSRRVA
+631 AVA
-638 AALVVRRLRGR
+638 AALESDDFAAALSQL
-649 AVPGCAALRAPIDGF
+649 AALRAPIDGF

-688 VAVFANVADFGRS
+688 VAVFANVADFGKMAKS
-701 WRNRSRAT
+701 
-709 VAGFSQTAERLVRC
+709 
-723 EAPTHLACFARR
+723 
-735 RKLAYRSTLRLPPAG
+735 K
-750 GRSGTAA
+750 
-757 ASPLTLQG
+757 
-765 TSLEGGRDARRVRR
+765 
-779 HTRTPRPLPT
+779 
-789 IHVVSDSVGL
+789 
-799 DGTGGGPC
+799 
-807 RRRPVR
+807 
-813 RHEPQHRGAAP
+813 
-824 CALVRGGQAASS
+824 
-836 PSTARLHQP
+836 
-845 PVRRRAPARL
+845 
-855 LHAGRRRPAPSRC
+855 
-868 ADYCES
+868 
-874 ASTTWW
+874 
-880 RSTS
+880 

>member
-42 PFDSIEIHSSPR
+42 PYDSIEIHSSPR

-96 ARGKGLDPENLE
+96 ARGKGLSPESLE

-133 PEVLTGFITAIKWP
+133 PDVLAGFITAIKWP

-168 MLNDVVLPV
+168 MLDDVVLPV
-177 SFAGAASDNFTMGHR
+177 SFAGAESSNFTMGHR
-192 VLAPGKHTVDTAA
+192 VLAPGKHAVDTAA
-205 NLLNVVR
+205 NLLDVIR

-368 LEKLAGALSADA
+368 LEKLACALSADA
-380 QLSAADAAR
+380 QLDAADAAD
-389 RRSAPRACARPT
+389 AKRAARLCKADLVT
-401 WSPTPS
+401 NAVIEFTSVQGVMGS
-407 SSSPASRA
+407 YYAAASGE
-415 SWAATTPPP
+415 T
-424 PGKRPQV
+424 PQV
-431 AQRHRPSI
+431 AQAIGQHYQ
-439 TSPRFAG
+439 PRFAG
-446 DALPDTDGGPA
+446 DALPDTTVGKLVALADKLDTICGLFA
-457 WSPWPTSSTP
+457 
-467 SAACSP
+467 

-488 RSAIGIVNH
+488 RSAIGIVNMLE
-497 ARGGPAHRRSLA
+497 AGLAISLA
-509 AVDESLASYAAPG
+509 AAIDESLASFAAQG
-522 RRLRPRA
+522 VAFDAA
-529 AVRAEVADFFV
+529 AVRAEVVDFFV

-547 RDAGRHR
+547 RDGGVNADTIDAVLAAGVEEP
-554 RRHRRRA
+554 A
-561 GRGRG
+561 VI
-566 GACWSSAQ
+566 SQ
-574 RARALEAARAKRC
+574 RAHALEDARAND
-587 AKRSTTWPRPTPAR
+587 AETFDNLATAYAR
-601 TTCASPKLG
+601 ANNLRKPELG
-610 EDVDDS
+610 EDVDDA
-616 LLTDPERALASARGQ
+616 LLTEPERALAGAVATAEQAVASALA
-631 PPSRRVA
+631 SDDFA
-638 AALVVRRLRGR
+638 AALSQL
-649 AVPGCAALRAPIDGF
+649 AALRAPIDGF

-688 VAVFANVADFGRS
+688 VAVFANVADFGKMAKS
-701 WRNRSRAT
+701 
-709 VAGFSQTAERLVRC
+709 
-723 EAPTHLACFARR
+723 
-735 RKLAYRSTLRLPPAG
+735 K
-750 GRSGTAA
+750 
-757 ASPLTLQG
+757 
-765 TSLEGGRDARRVRR
+765 
-779 HTRTPRPLPT
+779 
-789 IHVVSDSVGL
+789 
-799 DGTGGGPC
+799 
-807 RRRPVR
+807 
-813 RHEPQHRGAAP
+813 
-824 CALVRGGQAASS
+824 
-836 PSTARLHQP
+836 
-845 PVRRRAPARL
+845 
-855 LHAGRRRPAPSRC
+855 
-868 ADYCES
+868 
-874 ASTTWW
+874 
-880 RSTS
+880 

>member
-42 PFDSIEIHSSPR
+42 PYDSIEIHSSPR

-96 ARGKGLDPENLE
+96 ARGKGLSPENLE

-133 PEVLTGFITAIKWP
+133 PDVLAGFITAIKWP

-168 MLNDVVLPV
+168 MLDDVVLPV
-177 SFAGAASDNFTMGHR
+177 SFAGAESSNFTMGHR

-205 NLLNVVR
+205 NLLDVIR

-380 QLSAADAAR
+380 QLDAADAAD
-389 RRSAPRACARPT
+389 AKRAARLCKADLVT
-401 WSPTPS
+401 NAVIEFTSVQGVMGS
-407 SSSPASRA
+407 YYAAASGE
-415 SWAATTPPP
+415 T
-424 PGKRPQV
+424 PQV
-431 AQRHRPSI
+431 AQAIGQHYQ
-439 TSPRFAG
+439 PRFAG
-446 DALPDTDGGPA
+446 DALPDTTVGKLVALADKLDTICGLFA
-457 WSPWPTSSTP
+457 
-467 SAACSP
+467 

-488 RSAIGIVNH
+488 RSAIGIVNMLE
-497 ARGGPAHRRSLA
+497 AGLPISLA
-509 AVDESLASYAAPG
+509 AAIDESLASFAAQG
-522 RRLRPRA
+522 VAFDAA
-529 AVRAEVADFFV
+529 AVRAEVVDFFV

-547 RDAGRHR
+547 RDAGINADTIDAVLA
-554 RRHRRRA
+554 A
-561 GRGRG
+561 GVEEP
-566 GACWSSAQ
+566 AVISQ
-574 RARALEAARAKRC
+574 RAHALEDARAND
-587 AKRSTTWPRPTPAR
+587 AETFDNLATAYAR
-601 TTCASPKLG
+601 ANNLRKPELG
-610 EDVDDS
+610 EDVNDA
-616 LLTDPERALASARGQ
+616 LLTEPERALAGAVATAEQ
-631 PPSRRVA
+631 AVA
-638 AALVVRRLRGR
+638 AALASDDFAAALSQL
-649 AVPGCAALRAPIDGF
+649 AALRAPIDGF

-688 VAVFANVADFGRS
+688 VAVFANVADFGKMAKS
-701 WRNRSRAT
+701 
-709 VAGFSQTAERLVRC
+709 
-723 EAPTHLACFARR
+723 
-735 RKLAYRSTLRLPPAG
+735 K
-750 GRSGTAA
+750 
-757 ASPLTLQG
+757 
-765 TSLEGGRDARRVRR
+765 
-779 HTRTPRPLPT
+779 
-789 IHVVSDSVGL
+789 
-799 DGTGGGPC
+799 
-807 RRRPVR
+807 
-813 RHEPQHRGAAP
+813 
-824 CALVRGGQAASS
+824 
-836 PSTARLHQP
+836 
-845 PVRRRAPARL
+845 
-855 LHAGRRRPAPSRC
+855 
-868 ADYCES
+868 
-874 ASTTWW
+874 
-880 RSTS
+880 